1 MGKSG
6 GTVVSTGETSTRAPD
21 MGINM
26 HISCKRKDWHDI
38 LCNESVPGPE
48 IMMAC
53 ISCNTEDFKWLN
65 LVRLLEFQPT
75 RLTWEV

>member
-1 MGKSG
+1 MESLEEQW
-6 GTVVSTGETSTRAPD
+6 SPQERRAQGPLTWE
-21 MGINM
+21 
-26 HISCKRKDWHDI
+26 SACVFLVRKDWHDI

-65 LVRLLEFQPT
+65 LVPILEFQPT